1 MSSNIIS
8 SYKSFAERFGEPEAG
23 KRASALKV
31 YFHNGG
37 VISAVKS
44 GNAKW
49 PKLTYPA
56 PGRIDEQMKEFSK
69 LRDEY
74 VKKEKEW
81 KEKLSSAKSY
91 HARHQIMK
99 FSDPLYWKHTA
110 KALSDKDYKSD
121 AEKVGLPVHLVA
133 DNKWKPMVKMFMDDL
148 EYRKNLVE
156 TVQTSIVYKKDRRVA
171 KYADD
176 IQDFR
181 SEISTAKLVDLKK
194 KIGAAQAQID
204 ALSEIRKWA
213 GE

>member
-1 MSSNIIS
+1 MPSNIIS
-8 SYKSFAERFGEPEAG
+8 SYKSFAEKFRVPDDP
-23 KRASALKV
+23 KRVAALKQ

-37 VISAVKS
+37 VINAVKGS
-44 GNAKW
+44 GKW
-49 PKLTYPA
+49 PKLHYPA
-56 PGRIDEQMKEFSK
+56 HRRIDEQVKELER
-69 LRDEY
+69 LRDEL

-110 KALSDKDYKSD
+110 KSLSDKEYKED
-121 AEKVGLPVHLVA
+121 VEKVGLPVHLSA
-133 DNKWKPMVKMFMDDL
+133 DPKWKPMIKMFMEDL

-156 TVQTSIVYKKDRRVA
+156 TVQTSIVYRDNRKVA
-171 KYADD
+171 KYADE
-176 IQDFR
+176 IVDFR
-181 SEISTAKLVDLKK
+181 SEISTSKLGDIKK

-204 ALSEIRKWA
+204 ALAEIRKWA